1 MSGWKNDLMAK
12 LKEKKSTPKENCS
25 KYKNKINC

>member
-12 LKEKKSTPKENCS
+12 LKKKKKKRVHQKKTAQNI
-25 KYKNKINC
+25 KIK